1 MKILNKKALPILA
14 MLGISAIFGTH
25 GYAATQ
31 SGYTSG
37 QIVKANE
44 VLQAGTVIPAT
55 LLTTIVSDNMS
66 TPIIS
71 VVRQN
76 VYDSVTGENLLI
88 PAGSKLIGEAVGF
101 TGTRINLS
109 FHRVIFPNGHNV
121 ELPDYGAIDG
131 VGQSGIKDKYTTHSW
146 QKIRGIFSG
155 SILASV
161 LSSVSKASKTSS
173 QTQTSS
179 SNGTSTGYS
188 NTQDESPAKEALRL
202 ATAEM
207 LKTISDQTKQNADI
221 PPTGTI
227 REGYQF
233 NIMLGTDIRIRPYT
247 R

>member
-1 MKILNKKALPILA
+1 MKFLNKKALPILA
-14 MLGISAIFGTH
+14 MLGVSSLFGAH

-37 QIVKANE
+37 QVVKANE

-71 VVRQN
+71 IVRQN

-88 PAGSKLIGEAVGF
+88 PAGSKLIGETVGF

-109 FHRVIFPNGHNV
+109 FHRVIFPNGHNI

-131 VGQSGIKDKYTTHSW
+131 VGQSGIKDKYSTHSW
-146 QKIRGIFSG
+146 HKIRGIFSG

-161 LSSVSKASKTSS
+161 LSSVSKSSKTSS
-173 QTQTSS
+173 QTQTTS

-188 NTQDESPAKEALRL
+188 NTHDESPAKEALRL

-207 LKTISDQTKQNADI
+207 LQTISDQTKQNADI

-233 NIMLGTDIRIRPYT
+233 NIMLGTDIRIRPYP

>member
-1 MKILNKKALPILA
+1 MKFLNKKALPVLA
-14 MLGISAIFGTH
+14 MLGISIVFSSSS
-25 GYAATQ
+25 YAATP
-31 SGYTSG
+31 SGYTSN

-44 VLQAGTVIPAT
+44 VLQAGTVIPST
-55 LLTTIVSDNMS
+55 LLTTIVTDNMN
-66 TPIIS
+66 TPVIA

-88 PAGSKLIGEAVGF
+88 PAGSKLIGEPTGF
-101 TGTRINLS
+101 IGTRVNLS
-109 FHRVIFPNGHNV
+109 FHRVIFPNGHNI

-161 LSSVSKASKTSS
+161 LSSVSNNSKTTS
-173 QTQTSS
+173 QSQMTS
-179 SNGTSTGYS
+179 SNGTSSGYS
-188 NTQDESPAKEALRL
+188 NTQEESPAKEALRL
-202 ATAEM
+202 ATAEI
-207 LKTISDQTKQNADI
+207 LQTISDQTKQNSEV

-233 NIMLGTDIRIRPYT
+233 NIMLGTDIRIRPYS

>member
-1 MKILNKKALPILA
+1 MKFLNKKALPILA
-14 MLGISAIFGTH
+14 MLGISALFGTH

-37 QIVKANE
+37 QVVKANE

-55 LLTTIVSDNMS
+55 LLTTIVSDNMN
-66 TPIIS
+66 TPIIA

-88 PAGSKLIGEAVGF
+88 PAGSKLIGESTGF
-101 TGTRINLS
+101 QGTRINLS
-109 FHRVIFPNGHNV
+109 FHRVLFPNGHNV
-121 ELPDYGAIDG
+121 ELPDFTAIDG

-146 QKIRGIFSG
+146 HKIRGIFSG

-161 LSSVSKASKTSS
+161 LSSVSKSSKTNS

-207 LKTISDQTKQNADI
+207 LQTISDQTKQNADI
-221 PPTGTI
+221 PPTGTV

-233 NIMLGTDIRIRPYT
+233 NIILGTDIRIRPYT

>member
-1 MKILNKKALPILA
+1 MKFLNKKALPILA
-14 MLGISAIFGTH
+14 ILGISTLFGTH

-37 QIVKANE
+37 QVVKANE

-55 LLTTIVSDNMS
+55 LLTTIVSDNMN
-66 TPIIS
+66 TPVIAI
-71 VVRQN
+71 VRQN

-88 PAGSKLIGEAVGF
+88 PAGSKLIGESTGF
-101 TGTRINLS
+101 HGTRINLS
-109 FHRVIFPNGHNV
+109 FHRVLFPNGHNI
-121 ELPDYGAIDG
+121 ELPDYAAIDG
-131 VGQSGIKDKYTTHSW
+131 VGQSGVKDKYTTHSW
-146 QKIRGIFSG
+146 HKIRGIFSG

-161 LSSVSKASKTSS
+161 LSSVSKSSKTSS
-173 QTQTSS
+173 QAQTSS

-207 LKTISDQTKQNADI
+207 LQTISDQTKQNADI
-221 PPTGTI
+221 PPTGTV

>member
-1 MKILNKKALPILA
+1 MKFLNKKALPILA
-14 MLGISAIFGTH
+14 MLGISTLFGTH

-37 QIVKANE
+37 QVVKANE

-66 TPIIS
+66 TPVIAI
-71 VVRQN
+71 VRQN
-76 VYDSVTGENLLI
+76 IYDSVTGENLLI
-88 PAGSKLIGEAVGF
+88 PAGSKLIGESTGF
-101 TGTRINLS
+101 HGTRINLS
-109 FHRVIFPNGHNV
+109 FHRVLFPNGHNI
-121 ELPDYGAIDG
+121 ELPDYAAIDG
-131 VGQSGIKDKYTTHSW
+131 VGQSGIKDMYTTHSW
-146 QKIRGIFSG
+146 HKIRGIFSG

-161 LSSVSKASKTSS
+161 LSSVSKSSKTSS

-207 LKTISDQTKQNADI
+207 LQTISDQTKQNADI